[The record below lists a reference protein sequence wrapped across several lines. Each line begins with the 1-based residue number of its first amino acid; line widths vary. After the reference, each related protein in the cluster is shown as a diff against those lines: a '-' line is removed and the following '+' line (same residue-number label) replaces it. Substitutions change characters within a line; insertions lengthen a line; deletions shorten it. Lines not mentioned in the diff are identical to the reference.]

1 MQILEYAEII
11 NRIVNFVPTMKV
23 INVVHVKCIC
33 YVYIISKDNNCENL
47 NVFSAFFPLILLKSN
62 QTQFSGMFFYRYVLP
77 FPDCVGSL
85 ALD

>member
-33 YVYIISKDNNCENL
+33 YVYIISEDNNCEQFKCIFCFL
-47 NVFSAFFPLILLKSN
+47 SSN
-62 QTQFSGMFFYRYVLP
+62 SSEV
-77 FPDCVGSL
+77 
-85 ALD
+85 